1 MYEDINNPAL
11 FALMGVAAIVA
22 YVFLSTG
29 LKALANRTNHFDVL
43 TPVFRSCYGCGE
55 FRIADVEKAPQGVV
69 INDIDK
75 TLLKCSAM
83 LRDET
88 RLTDEDYMTKW
99 NFVYEQAPGDMTEV
113 AERCPRFTP
122 RLVNKDGS
130 IG

>member
-11 FALMGVAAIVA
+11 IAMMVAAAIVA
-22 YVFLSTG
+22 FIFLSTG
-29 LKALANRTNHFDVL
+29 LQALAKRPNHFDIL
-43 TPVFRSCYGCGE
+43 TPVFKSCYGCGE
-55 FRIADVEKAPQGVV
+55 FRVAPPEEAPKGVAAPEVE
-69 INDIDK
+69 K
-75 TLLKCSAM
+75 TLLKCAAM

-88 RLTDEDYMTKW
+88 RLTDDDHMTKW
-99 NFVYEQAPGDMTEV
+99 GFVYEQAPGDMTEV